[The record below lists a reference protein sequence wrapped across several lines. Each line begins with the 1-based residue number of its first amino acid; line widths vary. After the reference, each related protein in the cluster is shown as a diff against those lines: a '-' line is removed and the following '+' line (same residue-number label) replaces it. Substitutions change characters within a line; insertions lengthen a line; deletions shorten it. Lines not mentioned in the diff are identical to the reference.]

1 MALMSLPG
9 RWKSRS
15 RTSVNSAGCRQHNK
29 DEGKLKPRLFISRFL
44 CLGILL
50 VACSASTQ
58 PVVKIG
64 LVAPFEGRYRPIGYE
79 AIYAARLA
87 IREINARGGIN
98 GHRIELVAL
107 DDRGE
112 PDEAQSAARQ
122 LALDPQVVAVI
133 GHLWPDSTDAAMRIY
148 CEAGLPVIAV
158 ESAGNACQGAYRLGT
173 APRTRWLEDQLIFV
187 SDVPDP
193 NGLSAAQLFVKN
205 YNAIPIDGTRA
216 GPIAL
221 QTYDALN
228 LLFKALAGAE
238 TFDRGSLQTALR
250 QIDFSGLGAR
260 YAFDQQGRL
269 IEPQTYTFEYDKDR
283 QPHLIPQ
290 GRALNPLRARARRA
304 PTFSSAPHCGCTT
317 HTTPVPR

>member
-1 MALMSLPG
+1 MSLPG

-15 RTSVNSAGCRQHNK
+15 RTSVNSASHTQHHK
-29 DEGKLKPRLFISRFL
+29 DEEKLKPRLFISLFL
-44 CLGILL
+44 CLGIFL

-58 PVVKIG
+58 PVTKIG

-107 DDRGE
+107 DDRGD
-112 PDEAQSAARQ
+112 PDKALSAARQ
-122 LALDPQVVAVI
+122 LVLDPQVVAVI
-133 GHLWPDSTDAAMRIY
+133 GHLLPDSTDAATRIY
-148 CEAGLPVIAV
+148 CEAGLPIIAV
-158 ESAGNACQGAYRLGT
+158 ETSGTACQGAYLLGT
-173 APRTRWLEDQLIFV
+173 APRNRWLEDQLIFV
-187 SDVPDP
+187 SNVPDP
-193 NGLSAAQLFVKN
+193 NNLSAAQLFVKN

-238 TFDRGSLQTALR
+238 TFDRGGVQAALR

-283 QPHLIPQ
+283 QPHLIP
-290 GRALNPLRARARRA
+290 
-304 PTFSSAPHCGCTT
+304 
-317 HTTPVPR
+317 